1 MSRINVFIAIVLF
14 LIGGM
19 NTVVAQKFVSTE
31 PSLKNAVIE
40 EFTGRNCHACPS
52 GHKKSNELMRM
63 FPGRVFTINIH
74 EALTP
79 ETYPNFKTEDGR
91 IIYYAL
97 TGSGIP
103 NGLVNRCTERGKG
116 TGQWQS
122 YVYQETN
129 SEAPCNIAGLA
140 VVDEATRS
148 LTLTV
153 EIYYT
158 KDVDVEANYL
168 TIAMLQDSVWG
179 SQNEGETN
187 PEQYVDGN
195 YCHMHTLRD
204 IITDTW
210 GDEISPTEN
219 GTLITKTYIYKIP
232 EIIGDPNGVEVVL
245 EHLDFIAFVTKD
257 KTSEKSRPILN
268 VCRLPLLLGTQ
279 ENVFPYFEVVT
290 EKQSS
295 FCDNNKTFTID
306 MMNRGLDEITSLKMF
321 MEADNGDTFEYE
333 WNGNL
338 ASYDVGEIKFDMDVP
353 IGTHDIDFKIVE
365 ANGQPFSYSKTI
377 RTNCEEWTTIFVEHE
392 NDEIVLELMQD
403 KFGNETTWKI
413 ITDDD
418 TVLASG
424 GPYEYYF
431 GQTTATEFHEIPLQL
446 PLNQC
451 MKFVLSDQLG
461 NGICCDYGDGYY
473 RIIDGHGNVV
483 VDGGGDFGYE
493 ASLNF
498 TLEVGV
504 GAEETAINDIIIYPN
519 PAKDV
524 VKVSAVN
531 GQRSTVKVYNYLG
544 ILVEEI
550 ELDAEEIE
558 LDVSDYNPGI
568 YFFNINGEAVKI
580 IIEN

>member
-1 MSRINVFIAIVLF
+1 MSRVNVFVTIVLF
-14 LIGGM
+14 LISGM
-19 NTVVAQKFVSTE
+19 NAVFAQRFVSME

-74 EALTP
+74 EAMAP

-140 VVDEATRS
+140 VVDEAARS
-148 LTLTV
+148 VTLTV

-179 SQNEGETN
+179 SQNEGESN

-232 EIIGDPNGVEVVL
+232 EIIGNPNGVEVVL

-257 KTSEKSRPILN
+257 KTSENSRPILN

-295 FCDNNKTFTID
+295 FCDNNKTFTIN
-306 MMNRGLDEITSLKMF
+306 MMNRGLDEITSIKML

-338 ASYDVGEIKFDMDVP
+338 ASYYVGEIEFDMDVP

-377 RTNCEEWTTIFVEHE
+377 RTTCEEWSTIFVEHE

-446 PLNQC
+446 PLGQC
-451 MKFVLSDQLG
+451 MKFILSDQLG

-493 ASLNF
+493 VSHNF

-504 GAEETAINDIIIYPN
+504 GAEETAINDIKIYPN
-519 PAKDV
+519 PARGV
-524 VKVSAVN
+524 VKLSAVS
-531 GQRSTVKVYNYLG
+531 GQHSVVRIYNVMG

-568 YFFNINGEAVKI
+568 YFFNINGKTVKVT
-580 IIEN
+580 IEN

>member
-19 NTVVAQKFVSTE
+19 NTVFAQRFVSME
-31 PSLKNAVIE
+31 SSLKNAVIE

-74 EALTP
+74 EALAP

-140 VVDEATRS
+140 VVDEAARS
-148 LTLTV
+148 VTLTV

-210 GDEISPTEN
+210 GNEISPTVN

-232 EIIGDPNGVEVVL
+232 EIIGNPNGVEVIL

-295 FCDNNKTFTID
+295 FCDNNKTFTIN
-306 MMNRGLDEITSLKMF
+306 MMNRGLDEITSIKML

-338 ASYDVGEIKFDMDVP
+338 DSYDVGEIEFDMDVP
-353 IGTHDIDFKIVE
+353 IGTHDINFKIIE

-377 RTNCEEWTTIFVEHE
+377 RTTCEEWSTIFVEHE

-446 PLNQC
+446 PLGQC
-451 MKFVLSDQLG
+451 MKFILSDQLG

-483 VDGGGDFGYE
+483 VDGDGEFGYE
-493 ASLNF
+493 VSHNF

-504 GAEETAINDIIIYPN
+504 GAEETISSDIEIYPN
-519 PAKDV
+519 PARGV
-524 VKVSAVN
+524 VKLSAVS
-531 GQRSTVKVYNYLG
+531 GQHSVVRIYNVMG

-568 YFFNINGEAVKI
+568 YFFNINGKTVKV

>member
-14 LIGGM
+14 LISGM
-19 NTVVAQKFVSTE
+19 NAVFAQRFVSTE

-140 VVDEATRS
+140 VVDEAARS
-148 LTLTV
+148 VTLTV

-179 SQNEGETN
+179 SQNEGESN

-232 EIIGDPNGVEVVL
+232 EIIGNPNGVEVVL

-268 VCRLPLLLGTQ
+268 VCRLPLLLGSQ

-295 FCDNNKTFTID
+295 FCDNNKTFTIN
-306 MMNRGLDEITSLKMF
+306 MMNRGLDEITSIKML

-338 ASYDVGEIKFDMDVP
+338 ASYDVGEIEFDMDVP
-353 IGTHDIDFKIVE
+353 IGTHDINFKIVE

-377 RTNCEEWTTIFVEHE
+377 RTTCEEWTTIFVEHE

-418 TVLASG
+418 TILASG

-446 PLNQC
+446 PLGQC

-504 GAEETAINDIIIYPN
+504 GAEETISSDIEIYPN

-524 VKVSAVN
+524 VKLSAVS
-531 GQRSTVKVYNYLG
+531 GQYSVVKIYNIMG
-544 ILVEEI
+544 VLVEEI

-568 YFFNINGEAVKI
+568 YFFNINGKTVKI

>member
-1 MSRINVFIAIVLF
+1 MSRINVFITIVLF
-14 LIGGM
+14 SLCRM
-19 NTVVAQKFVSTE
+19 NDAFAQQFVSTE

-97 TGSGIP
+97 TGSGVP
-103 NGLVNRCTERGKG
+103 NGLVNRCTEHGKSP
-116 TGQWQS
+116 GQWQT
-122 YVYQETN
+122 YVHQETN

-140 VVDEATRS
+140 VIDEATRS

-179 SQNEGETN
+179 SQNEGESN

-195 YCHMHTLRD
+195 YCHLHTLRD

-219 GTLITKTYIYKIP
+219 GTLITKTYNYNIP
-232 EIIGDPNGVEVVL
+232 EVIGDPNGVDVVL

-268 VCRLPLLLGTQ
+268 ACRVPLLLGSQ
-279 ENVFPYFEVVT
+279 ENVFPYFE
-290 EKQSS
+290 EIKERKDS
-295 FCDNNKTFTID
+295 FCTNNRTFTID
-306 MMNRGLDEITSLKMF
+306 MMNRGLDELTS
-321 MEADNGDTFEYE
+321 
-333 WNGNL
+333 
-338 ASYDVGEIKFDMDVP
+338 IKFEIETDGNVLYQDEWTGSIPSYEARQIELNLDVLT
-353 IGTHDIDFKIVE
+353 GNHNVNFKIVE
-365 ANGQPFSYSKTI
+365 ANGQEFHYSKMI
-377 RTNCEEWTTIFVEHE
+377 PVNCEDRSMIYVENANDSITI
-392 NDEIVLELMQD
+392 ELMQD
-403 KFGNETTWKI
+403 KFGNETAWQI
-413 ITDDD
+413 ITDDN
-418 TVLASG
+418 TVVASG

-431 GQTTATEFHEIPLQL
+431 GQTTATEFHEINVKL
-446 PLNQC
+446 PLSQC
-451 MKFVLSDQLG
+451 LRFTIFDQLG

-483 VDGGGDFGYE
+483 VENDGDFGYE
-493 ASLNF
+493 SSLNF
-498 TLEVGV
+498 TVEIGV
-504 GAEETAINDIIIYPN
+504 GEEEVKQKTYDVYPN
-519 PAKDV
+519 PAKDYI
-524 VKVSAVN
+524 KMSAVG
-531 GQRSTVKVYNYLG
+531 GQQSVVRVYNVMG
-544 ILVEEI
+544 MLVDEI
-550 ELDAEEIE
+550 ELDSEETE

-568 YFFNINGEAVKI
+568 YFLNINGEAVKI

>member
-116 TGQWQS
+116 PGQWQS

-158 KDVDVEANYL
+158 KDVDVESNYL

-179 SQNEGETN
+179 SQNEGESN

-210 GDEISPTEN
+210 GDEISPTGN
-219 GTLITKTYIYKIP
+219 GTLITKTYNYKIP

-257 KTSEKSRPILN
+257 KTSENSRPILN

-295 FCDNNKTFTID
+295 FCDNNKTFTIN
-306 MMNRGLDEITSLKMF
+306 MMNRGLDEITSIKML

-353 IGTHDIDFKIVE
+353 IGTHDINFKIIE

-377 RTNCEEWTTIFVEHE
+377 RTTCEEWSTIFVEHE

-446 PLNQC
+446 PLGQC

-504 GAEETAINDIIIYPN
+504 GAEETISSDIEIYPN
-519 PAKDV
+519 PARGV
-524 VKVSAVN
+524 VKVSTVN
-531 GQRSTVKVYNYLG
+531 GQRSTVKVYNYWG

-568 YFFNINGEAVKI
+568 YFFNINGKTVKVT
-580 IIEN
+580 IEN

>member
-1 MSRINVFIAIVLF
+1 
-14 LIGGM
+14 
-19 NTVVAQKFVSTE
+19 
-31 PSLKNAVIE
+31 
-40 EFTGRNCHACPS
+40 
-52 GHKKSNELMRM
+52 
-63 FPGRVFTINIH
+63 
-74 EALTP
+74 
-79 ETYPNFKTEDGR
+79 
-91 IIYYAL
+91 
-97 TGSGIP
+97 
-103 NGLVNRCTERGKG
+103 
-116 TGQWQS
+116 
-122 YVYQETN
+122 
-129 SEAPCNIAGLA
+129 
-140 VVDEATRS
+140 
-148 LTLTV
+148 
-153 EIYYT
+153 
-158 KDVDVEANYL
+158 DVDVESNYL

-179 SQNEGETN
+179 SQNEGESN

-210 GDEISPTEN
+210 GDEISPTGN
-219 GTLITKTYIYKIP
+219 GTLITKTYNYKIP

-268 VCRLPLLLGTQ
+268 ACRLPLLLGSQ

-290 EKQSS
+290 EKHNS
-295 FCDNNKTFTID
+295 FCDNNKTFTIN
-306 MMNRGLDEITSLKMF
+306 MMNRGLDEITSLKML

-483 VDGGGDFGYE
+483 VDGSGDFGYE
-493 ASLNF
+493 ASFNF

-504 GAEETAINDIIIYPN
+504 GAEETAINDIKIYPN

-524 VKVSAVN
+524 VKVSTVN
-531 GQRSTVKVYNYLG
+531 SQRSTVKVYNYLG

-558 LDVSDYNPGI
+558 LDVSGYNPGI
-568 YFFNINGEAVKI
+568 YFFNINGKTVKVT
-580 IIEN
+580 IEN

>member
-1 MSRINVFIAIVLF
+1 MSRINVFITIMLF
-14 LIGGM
+14 LVSGI
-19 NTVVAQKFVSTE
+19 NDVVAQKFVSTE

-52 GHKKSNELMRM
+52 GHRKSNELMRM

-79 ETYPNFKTEDGR
+79 ETYPNFRTEDGG
-91 IIYYAL
+91 IIFYSL

-103 NGLVNRCTERGKG
+103 NGLVNRCTESGKG
-116 TGQWQS
+116 TGQWQT
-122 YVYQETN
+122 YVYQETG

-140 VVDEATRS
+140 VIDEATRL

-158 KDVDVEANYL
+158 QDVDVEANYL

-179 SQNEGETN
+179 SQNAGEDN

-219 GTLITKTYIYKIP
+219 GTLITKTYNYKIP

-268 VCRLPLLLGTQ
+268 ACRMPLLLGSQ
-279 ENVFPYFEVVT
+279 ENVFPYFDVIT

-306 MMNRGLDEITSLKMF
+306 VMNRGLDEITSIKML

-333 WNGNL
+333 WSGSI
-338 ASYDVGEIKFDMDVP
+338 ASYDVGEIEFDMDVP

-365 ANGQPFSYSKTI
+365 ANGQPFDYFKTI
-377 RTNCEEWTTIFVEHE
+377 RTTCEDWNTIYVEQE

-403 KFGNETTWKI
+403 KFGNETTWEI
-413 ITDDD
+413 VTDDG

-451 MKFVLSDQLG
+451 MKFMLSDLLG
-461 NGICCDYGDGYY
+461 NGICCDYGEGYF

-483 VDGGGDFGYE
+483 VDGDGDFGYE
-493 ASLNF
+493 SSLNF
-498 TLEVGV
+498 TVEIGV
-504 GAEETAINDIIIYPN
+504 GEKEVKQKTYDVYPN
-519 PAKDV
+519 PATNH
-524 VKVSAVN
+524 VKLSAVN
-531 GQRSTVKVYNYLG
+531 NQHSVVRIYNVMG
-544 ILVEEI
+544 MLVDEMK
-550 ELDAEEIE
+550 LDSDETE
-558 LDVSDYNPGI
+558 LDVSDYNPGL
-568 YFFNINGEAVKI
+568 YFFNIDGEVIKVI
-580 IIEN
+580 ISF

>member
-1 MSRINVFIAIVLF
+1 MSRINVFIALVLF
-14 LIGGM
+14 LISGM
-19 NTVVAQKFVSTE
+19 NAVVAQKFVSTE

-116 TGQWQS
+116 PGQWQS

-158 KDVDVEANYL
+158 KDVDVESNYL

-179 SQNEGETN
+179 SQNEGESN

-210 GDEISPTEN
+210 GDEISPTGN
-219 GTLITKTYIYKIP
+219 GTLITKTYNYKIP

-257 KTSEKSRPILN
+257 KTSENSRPILN

-295 FCDNNKTFTID
+295 FCDNNKTFTIN
-306 MMNRGLDEITSLKMF
+306 MMNRGLDEITSIKML

-353 IGTHDIDFKIVE
+353 IGTHDINFKIIE

-377 RTNCEEWTTIFVEHE
+377 RTTCEEWSTIFVEHE

-446 PLNQC
+446 PLGQC

-504 GAEETAINDIIIYPN
+504 GAEETISSDIEIYPN
-519 PAKDV
+519 PARGV
-524 VKVSAVN
+524 VKVSTVN
-531 GQRSTVKVYNYLG
+531 GQRSTVKVYNYWG

-568 YFFNINGEAVKI
+568 YFFNINGKTVKVT
-580 IIEN
+580 IEN

>member
-1 MSRINVFIAIVLF
+1 MSRVNVFVTIVLF
-14 LIGGM
+14 LISGM
-19 NTVVAQKFVSTE
+19 NAVVAQRFVSME
-31 PSLKNAVIE
+31 SSLKNAVIE

-74 EALTP
+74 EALAP

-140 VVDEATRS
+140 VVDEAARS
-148 LTLTV
+148 VTLTV

-168 TIAMLQDSVWG
+168 TIAMLQDSIWG

-232 EIIGDPNGVEVVL
+232 EIIGNPNGVEVVL

-268 VCRLPLLLGTQ
+268 VCRLPLLLGSQ

-290 EKQSS
+290 ENQSS

-306 MMNRGLDEITSLKMF
+306 MMNRGLDEITSIKML

-338 ASYDVGEIKFDMDVP
+338 ASYDVGEIEFDMDVP
-353 IGTHDIDFKIVE
+353 IGTHDINFKIIE

-377 RTNCEEWTTIFVEHE
+377 RTTCEEWSTIFVEHE

-446 PLNQC
+446 PLGQC

-483 VDGGGDFGYE
+483 VDGDGEFGYE
-493 ASLNF
+493 VSHNF

-504 GAEETAINDIIIYPN
+504 GAEETISSDIEIYPN

-524 VKVSAVN
+524 VKLSAVS
-531 GQRSTVKVYNYLG
+531 GQHSVVRIYNVMG

-568 YFFNINGEAVKI
+568 YFFNINGKTVKVTI
-580 IIEN
+580 DN

>member
-19 NTVVAQKFVSTE
+19 NTVFAQRFVSME
-31 PSLKNAVIE
+31 SSLKNAVIE

-140 VVDEATRS
+140 VVDEAARS
-148 LTLTV
+148 VTLTV

-232 EIIGDPNGVEVVL
+232 EIIGNPNGVEVVL

-257 KTSEKSRPILN
+257 KTSENSRPILN

-295 FCDNNKTFTID
+295 FCDNNKTFTIN
-306 MMNRGLDEITSLKMF
+306 MMNRGLDEITSIKML

-338 ASYDVGEIKFDMDVP
+338 ASYDVGEIEFDMDVP
-353 IGTHDIDFKIVE
+353 IGTHDINFKIIE

-377 RTNCEEWTTIFVEHE
+377 RTTCEEWSTIFVEHE

-446 PLNQC
+446 PLGQC
-451 MKFVLSDQLG
+451 MKFILSDQLG

-483 VDGGGDFGYE
+483 VDGDGEFGYE
-493 ASLNF
+493 VSHNF

-504 GAEETAINDIIIYPN
+504 GAEETISSDIEIYPN

-524 VKVSAVN
+524 VKLSAVS
-531 GQRSTVKVYNYLG
+531 GQHSVVRIYNVMG

-558 LDVSDYNPGI
+558 LDVSDYNSGI
-568 YFFNINGEAVKI
+568 YFFNINGKTVKVT
-580 IIEN
+580 IEN

>member
-1 MSRINVFIAIVLF
+1 MSRVNVFVTIVLF

-74 EALTP
+74 EALAP

-140 VVDEATRS
+140 VVDEAARS
-148 LTLTV
+148 VTLTV

-338 ASYDVGEIKFDMDVP
+338 ASYDVGEIEFDMDVP
-353 IGTHDIDFKIVE
+353 IGTHDINFKIIE

-377 RTNCEEWTTIFVEHE
+377 RTTCEEWSTIFVEHE

-504 GAEETAINDIIIYPN
+504 GAEETAINDIKIYPN

-524 VKVSAVN
+524 VKVSTVN

-568 YFFNINGEAVKI
+568 YFFNINGKTVKVT
-580 IIEN
+580 IEN

>member
-1 MSRINVFIAIVLF
+1 MSRINVFIATVLF
-14 LIGGM
+14 LIVGM

-158 KDVDVEANYL
+158 KDVDVESNYL

-179 SQNEGETN
+179 SQNEGESN

-219 GTLITKTYIYKIP
+219 GTLITKTYNYKIP

-268 VCRLPLLLGTQ
+268 ACRMPLLLGSQ

-290 EKQSS
+290 EKHNS

-306 MMNRGLDEITSLKMF
+306 MMNRGLDEITSLKML
-321 MEADNGDTFEYE
+321 MEVDNGDTFEYE

-377 RTNCEEWTTIFVEHE
+377 RTTCEEWTTIFVEHE

-413 ITDDD
+413 ITDDN

-504 GAEETAINDIIIYPN
+504 GAEETAINDIKIYPN

-524 VKVSAVN
+524 VKVSTVN
-531 GQRSTVKVYNYLG
+531 SQRSTVKVYNYLG

-568 YFFNINGEAVKI
+568 YFFNVNGKTVKVT
-580 IIEN
+580 IEN

>member
-19 NTVVAQKFVSTE
+19 NTVFAQRFVSME
-31 PSLKNAVIE
+31 SSLKNAVIE

-74 EALTP
+74 EALAP

-140 VVDEATRS
+140 VVDEAARS
-148 LTLTV
+148 VTLTV

-210 GDEISPTEN
+210 GNEISPTVN

-232 EIIGDPNGVEVVL
+232 EIIGNPNGVEVIL
-245 EHLDFIAFVTKD
+245 EHIDFIAFVTKD

-295 FCDNNKTFTID
+295 FCDNNKTFTIN
-306 MMNRGLDEITSLKMF
+306 MMNRGLDEITSIKML

-338 ASYDVGEIKFDMDVP
+338 DSYDVGEIEFDMDVP
-353 IGTHDIDFKIVE
+353 IGTHDINFKIIE

-377 RTNCEEWTTIFVEHE
+377 RTTCEEWSTIFVEHE

-446 PLNQC
+446 PLGQC
-451 MKFVLSDQLG
+451 MKFILSDQLG

-483 VDGGGDFGYE
+483 VDGDGEFGYE
-493 ASLNF
+493 VSHNF

-504 GAEETAINDIIIYPN
+504 GAEETISSDIEIYPN
-519 PAKDV
+519 PARGV
-524 VKVSAVN
+524 VKLSAVS
-531 GQRSTVKVYNYLG
+531 GQHSVVRIYNVMG

-568 YFFNINGEAVKI
+568 YFFNINGKTVKV